1 MYPVLGYI
9 GMVMLVVL
17 LQAWIR
23 GKSNVQDEKYLRR
36 RMISLIS
43 KKYDNDKKFTKEDG
57 VEYQQL
63 GEESVVETK
72 EIKEDIHDNVE
83 QVFDSENE

>member
-1 MYPVLGYI
+1 M
-9 GMVMLVVL
+9 
-17 LQAWIR
+17 A
-23 GKSNVQDEKYLRR
+23 S

-43 KKYDNDKKFTKEDG
+43 KKYDDDKKFTKKDK

-72 EIKEDIHDNVE
+72 EIKKDIHDHVE
-83 QVFDSENE
+83 QVFDSENDD